1 MMNIKKVV
9 VAGSGTMGL
18 GIAQVCAMAG
28 YETVLYDVKQDLL
41 KKAENT
47 IQKNVEKAIALG
59 KISEEAGREGLS
71 RLIFVTSFE
80 DLKGDVIIEAIPEI
94 LEIKTR
100 FFTEVSQINDD
111 HTLLATNTSSIP
123 VTQIA
128 AGTPCPQRVIGL
140 HFFNPAHLMRLVEVI
155 KGARTDEAYV
165 PVCMNFI
172 QSLGKHA
179 VLTSD
184 APGFIVNRV
193 ARHYYVE
200 SLKILEEGVA
210 TFQDIDTLMESAGFK
225 MGPFRLMD
233 LIGVDTNYAVTDS
246 MFSLFN
252 YENRFRPNRI
262 QYQKVLAGLHGR
274 KTGEGFYTY

>member
-1 MMNIKKVV
+1 MMKIQKVV

-28 YETVLYDVKQDLL
+28 YETVLYDVKEDLL
-41 KKAENT
+41 IKAEAI

-59 KISEEAGREGLS
+59 KMSEENGREGLS
-71 RLIFVTSFE
+71 RLTLVTTFD

-100 FFTEVSQINDD
+100 FFTEVSKINDD

-140 HFFNPAHLMRLVEVI
+140 HFFNPAHLMKLVEVI

-165 PVCMNFI
+165 PVCMDFI
-172 QSLGKHA
+172 QSLGKHP

-246 MFSLFN
+246 MFTLFN

-274 KTGEGFYTY
+274 KTGQGFYTY